1 MATAHRLL
9 RTLRDQGMVHVDV
22 GNRYHLGTHCLY
34 LRRASSK
41 MWTFGPRTRTRGW
54 AVDDID
60 NEDGIRHVAAPAL
73 VEEHHPVGAIS
84 VSAPAERMSNQS
96 LGVVATAIV
105 AAAKQVAAGLG
116 HREGAM
122 Q

>member
-1 MATAHRLL
+1 VATAHRLL

-22 GNRYHLGTHCLY
+22 GNRYRLG
-34 LRRASSK
+34 
-41 MWTFGPRTRTRGW
+41 TRGW
-54 AVDDID
+54 AVDDIE

>member
-1 MATAHRLL
+1 
-9 RTLRDQGMVHVDV
+9 
-22 GNRYHLGTHCLY
+22 
-34 LRRASSK
+34 
-41 MWTFGPRTRTRGW
+41 MWTFRPRTRTRGW
-54 AVDDID
+54 AVDDIE
-60 NEDGIRHVAAPAL
+60 NEDGICHVAALAL

-84 VSAPAERMSNQS
+84 VSAPAEHMSNQR
-96 LGVVATAIV
+96 LGVVATAVV

>member
-1 MATAHRLL
+1 
-9 RTLRDQGMVHVDV
+9 
-22 GNRYHLGTHCLY
+22 
-34 LRRASSK
+34 

-54 AVDDID
+54 AVDDIK
-60 NEDGIRHVAAPAL
+60 NEDGIRHIAAPVL
-73 VEEHHPVGAIS
+73 VEEHRPVGAIS
-84 VSAPAERMSNQS
+84 VSAPAERMSNQRF
-96 LGVVATAIV
+96 GVVATAFV